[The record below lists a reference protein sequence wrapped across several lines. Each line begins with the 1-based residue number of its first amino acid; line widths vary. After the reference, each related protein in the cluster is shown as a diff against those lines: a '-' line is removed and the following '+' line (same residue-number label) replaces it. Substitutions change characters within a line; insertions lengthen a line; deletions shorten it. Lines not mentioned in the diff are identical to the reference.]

1 MATFSDPPGET
12 EDTGRALR
20 RRVHRQLVVLA
31 AGGAAL
37 VMLLALVTS
46 WGHLGTGARERKLIT
61 LSEAQRL
68 SLEAEAAQQQLQV
81 AVVAAFAW
89 RAGGNDTQA
98 PPDIRVAASAA
109 ADRLRINIAQSG
121 ELTLHGPVAGKL
133 TAMRTAD
140 RAFTLQSQAMIA
152 VALDRR
158 VDLTRRL
165 DSWRTQYEALHVQ
178 RESLAAELHRDA
190 AAAARANDRAR
201 TLSIVVVWTSA
212 AAASVLLGLMFV
224 AIRRS
229 VLGVTRRLQDLLS
242 QNEGDA
248 ARGEFGR
255 RVVEA
260 FDMADDEDAA
270 RVVVARAM
278 TEVSA
283 DLPMELLLAD
293 SSKAHLARAAEHPS
307 AGSPCCSVATPFE
320 CVAVRRG
327 TAVTFGDS
335 EELHACPKLRDRES
349 GPVSAACVP
358 ITFMGRAIGV
368 LHATGEQGEAP
379 DSETVERLS
388 RLAAHTGSR
397 IGTLRATR
405 QTQMQAAT
413 DSLTGLVNRRT
424 LDHDVRELLAAGR
437 GFALA
442 FGDLD
447 RFKAL
452 NDTYGH
458 DAGDRALRLFAKV
471 LRDSTRADDVL
482 ARYGGE
488 EFVIVLPDLSASQAM
503 EAMERIRRRLAETV
517 GTSDVPVFTA
527 SFGVTDSSMG
537 TTVTDLVRSAD
548 AALLAAKSNGRDR
561 VVLAG
566 SPLVQALVP
575 EQAGEREPAP
585 AGGSAARQPADPES
599 AGPES
604 ALDA

>member
-1 MATFSDPPGET
+1 MAIPSEPRTNTDGS
-12 EDTGRALR
+12 GRELR

-31 AGGAAL
+31 AGGAVL
-37 VMLLALVTS
+37 VVVLALVTS
-46 WGHLGTGARERKLIT
+46 WGHLDTGARERKLIT
-61 LSEAQRL
+61 LTTAQRL
-68 SLEAEAAQQQLQV
+68 NIDADVAHEQLQTEV
-81 AVVAAFAW
+81 LAALEW
-89 RAGGNDTQA
+89 RAGGENRQE
-98 PPDIRVAASAA
+98 PQDIRVAAGEA
-109 ADRLRINIAQSG
+109 ADRLRTDLSLSEDLSLG
-121 ELTLHGPVAGKL
+121 GSELKL
-133 TAMRTAD
+133 VSAMRAE
-140 RAFTLQSQAMIA
+140 
-152 VALDRR
+152 
-158 VDLTRRL
+158 
-165 DSWRTQYEALHVQ
+165 DSAYAI
-178 RESLAAELHRDA
+178 ESLAVVA
-190 AAAARANDRAR
+190 AALDPHVNLTQRLAAWSAHEDRLDVQRANLTDTLRRAAEVAAHANDRAR
-201 TLSIVVVWTSA
+201 RFAIVGVWSAVVVA
-212 AAASVLLGLMFV
+212 LALLGLMFV

-242 QNEGDA
+242 QNENDA

-255 RVVEA
+255 QVVEA
-260 FDMADDEDAA
+260 FDMADDEEAA
-270 RVVVARAM
+270 REVVARAM

-283 DLPMELLLAD
+283 ELPMELLLAD
-293 SSKAHLARAAEHPS
+293 SSKAHLTRAAEHPS

-327 TAVTFGDS
+327 TAVTFADS

-368 LHATGEQGEAP
+368 LHASGEQGEAP
-379 DSETVERLS
+379 DAETVERLS

-424 LDHDVRELLAAGR
+424 LDHEVRELLGSGN

-447 RFKAL
+447 HFKKL

-471 LRDSTRADDVL
+471 LRDATRAGDVL

-488 EFVIVLPDLSASQAM
+488 EFVLVLPDRSAH
-503 EAMERIRRRLAETV
+503 EAVEVLQRIRERLAEAAAA
-517 GTSDVPVFTA
+517 SDVPAFTV
-527 SFGVTDSSMG
+527 SFGLTDSSMG
-537 TTVTDLVRSAD
+537 TTVMDVVRSAD
-548 AALLAAKSNGRDR
+548 AALLSAKNEGRDR

-566 SPLVQALVP
+566 ASSLSALVP
-575 EQAGEREPAP
+575 AQAGLREPALE
-585 AGGSAARQPADPES
+585 G
-599 AGPES
+599 
-604 ALDA
+604 